1 MDKRSYNK
9 RQVGTEK
16 EKLAAEYLKKKGYFI
31 IEKNYRVRQ
40 GEIDLIARDSTWYR
54 VIEVKYRADGRSGDA
69 LEAVT
74 GAKIR
79 QISKTALFYLNQ
91 KKMSID
97 NTPNPLRRDRYQR
110 GCGHAHRECVRF
122 CDDKL
127 SLSMIKKDRIKQEE
141 TGTDK

>member
-1 MDKRSYNK
+1 MEKRSYNK

-16 EKLAAEYLKKKGYFI
+16 ENLAAEYLKKKGYFI

-40 GEIDLIARDSTWYR
+40 GEIDLIARDGMCI
-54 VIEVKYRADGRSGDA
+54 VFVEVKYRADGRSGDA

-91 KKMSID
+91 EKISID
-97 NTPNPLRRDRYQR
+97 NTPI
-110 GCGHAHRECVRF
+110 RF
-122 CDDKL
+122 DVIGINGD
-127 SLSMIKKDRIKQEE
+127 SIMHVENAFDFVMTR
-141 TGTDK
+141 

>member
-16 EKLAAEYLKKKGYFI
+16 ENLAAEYLKKKGYFI

-40 GEIDLIARDSTWYR
+40 GEIDLIARDSTCI
-54 VIEVKYRADGRSGDA
+54 VFIEVKYRADGRSGDA

-97 NTPNPLRRDRYQR
+97 NTPI
-110 GCGHAHRECVRF
+110 RF
-122 CDDKL
+122 DVIGINGDAVTHIENAFDFV
-127 SLSMIKKDRIKQEE
+127 MTR
-141 TGTDK
+141 

>member
-16 EKLAAEYLKKKGYFI
+16 ENLAAEYLKKKGYFI

-40 GEIDLIARDSTWYR
+40 GEIDLIARDGMCI
-54 VIEVKYRADGRSGDA
+54 VFVEVKYRANGRSGDA

-79 QISKTALFYLNQ
+79 QISKTALLPESEEDKHRQY
-91 KKMSID
+91 
-97 NTPNPLRRDRYQR
+97 PNPLRCDRYQR
-110 GCGHAHRECVRF
+110 GCGHAYRECV
-122 CDDKL
+122 
-127 SLSMIKKDRIKQEE
+127 
-141 TGTDK
+141 